1 VLKRDSKTARSYV
14 YMAKSRSKSREVTF
28 MKQGGKYKKCETMM
42 NHECDLQS
50 NRRKITELVQYE
62 HHSECIQI
70 LCSHHDLPLSSDTT
84 VHGTASVASQH

>member
-1 VLKRDSKTARSYV
+1 
-14 YMAKSRSKSREVTF
+14 
-28 MKQGGKYKKCETMM
+28 M